1 LPWSERDGYARLDGY
16 FDLAPERFRQPFIV
30 LDHALHDEADD
41 LIDVPQRFFAGAT
54 PSGDAPLMQGS
65 TRASGL
71 RSAQRQLESV
81 GSLLPTQILPF
92 VYPKW
97 DDRLN
102 SCSQIE
108 RG

>member
-54 PSGDAPLMQGS
+54 PSGGAPLMQG
-65 TRASGL
+65 RAV
-71 RSAQRQLESV
+71 RVPAV
-81 GSLLPTQILPF
+81 F
-92 VYPKW
+92 V
-97 DDRLN
+97 RLN
-102 SCSQIE
+102 DNLKV
-108 RG
+108 